1 MTIDRREALKKT
13 AMMMGGALSAPAIFG
28 VLNGCTPAPEPN
40 WQPTFFTPEQAETV
54 MEIVDIIIPQTD
66 TPGAKEIGIPKFVEE
81 MVTTVYPVKDKSE
94 FVRDLI
100 AFDEACD
107 ERMGKKFVRLDANK
121 KLSFLMQLNREMQID
136 FREGKIFG
144 EKLFFWKIKEL
155 TLLGYF
161 TSEVGA
167 TKVLQHKLV
176 PGQYKGC
183 VSLAEAGGKTWAT
196 S

>member
-1 MTIDRREALKKT
+1 
-13 AMMMGGALSAPAIFG
+13 MMGGALSAPAIFG
-28 VLNGCTPAPEPN
+28 VLNGCTPTPEPN

-94 FVRDLI
+94 FMRDLI

-107 ERMGKKFVRLDANK
+107 KRMGKKFVRLDANK

-144 EKLFFWKIKEL
+144 EKPFFWKIKEL

-183 VSLAEAGGKTWAT
+183 VSLVEAGGKTWAT